1 MFRFYDDELHNLILV
16 ANKSVSEIIAYLSNY
31 DYHPPLQYLVN
42 KLSLHVFG
50 LNELWLKMPSI
61 VFMICSIIICSIL
74 VYRLT
79 GSYKSGLLCGI
90 ISLIN
95 PLVFLWGTSLRWYP
109 LWTFLTI
116 LSLYLA
122 IILFTSSNRS
132 KRIKSQLLLTFTLI
146 LALYT
151 NYQSIFLI
159 ITFVLSAFVLDLKEK
174 NNRYIHLKS
183 ISPVIIGVIIL
194 FIPYLNTF
202 LHHLGTYFQQKQNHS
217 GFTINSPI
225 LSSGYF
231 IFSVLFGNSIYPWD
245 LSFIIPICII
255 IIALLMFLVFARLS
269 FSYQSLDMIKAFV
282 QQEKKKEFFLLIL
295 SAGILFLLFLVMSII
310 TGSIQAR
317 GYLIIPL
324 LLITLSSICFY
335 HLRKVINRKL
345 LSLIVV
351 IACSFLFI
359 WLIGSYNVISKKS
372 LHKTSLMDP
381 IEEVVDYV
389 QSFTHNLDKTYLIF
403 TYDPV
408 LTYYLINHVSM
419 NNKIT
424 IFSPYKDETTALINS
439 FSGSMDN
446 SPIYL
451 SDSTKILFIE
461 SYPGSLMPVI
471 GKLENFKQYL
481 FKESI
486 QKEKPGKFGFDADA
500 EIKRKYFP
508 SAGMIDWRYTMYS
521 IIPKNTL
528 DINKLAAFDS
538 LRTY

>member
-1 MFRFYDDELHNLILV
+1 V
-16 ANKSVSEIIAYLSNY
+16 
-31 DYHPPLQYLVN
+31 
-42 KLSLHVFG
+42 
-50 LNELWLKMPSI
+50 
-61 VFMICSIIICSIL
+61 
-74 VYRLT
+74 
-79 GSYKSGLLCGI
+79 GS
-90 ISLIN
+90 
-95 PLVFLWGTSLRWYP
+95 
-109 LWTFLTI
+109 
-116 LSLYLA
+116 
-122 IILFTSSNRS
+122 
-132 KRIKSQLLLTFTLI
+132 
-146 LALYT
+146 
-151 NYQSIFLI
+151 
-159 ITFVLSAFVLDLKEK
+159 
-174 NNRYIHLKS
+174 
-183 ISPVIIGVIIL
+183 
-194 FIPYLNTF
+194 
-202 LHHLGTYFQQKQNHS
+202 YFQQKQIHS
-217 GFTINSPI
+217 GLTINSPI
-225 LSSGYF
+225 LSGGYF

-245 LSFIIPICII
+245 ISFIIPICII

-282 QQEKKKEFFLLIL
+282 QQEKKKEFFLLIQ
-295 SAGILFLLFLVMSII
+295 SAGILFSLFLVMSII

-324 LLITLSSICFY
+324 LLITLSSIFFY
-335 HLRKVINRKL
+335 HFRKVKNRKL
-345 LSLIVV
+345 VRLIVV

-389 QSFTHNLDKTYLIF
+389 QSFTHNPDKTYLIF

-424 IFSPYKDETTALINS
+424 IFSPYKDETTTLINS
-439 FSGSMDN
+439 VSESKDN
-446 SPIYL
+446 PSNYL
-451 SDSTKILFIE
+451 LAGAKIFYIE

-471 GKLENFKQYL
+471 RKLENFKKYL

-486 QKEKPGKFGFDADA
+486 QKEKSRKFGFDTDA

-508 SAGMIDWRYTMYS
+508 SAGMIDWRYTIYS
-521 IIPKNTL
+521 INPKNTL